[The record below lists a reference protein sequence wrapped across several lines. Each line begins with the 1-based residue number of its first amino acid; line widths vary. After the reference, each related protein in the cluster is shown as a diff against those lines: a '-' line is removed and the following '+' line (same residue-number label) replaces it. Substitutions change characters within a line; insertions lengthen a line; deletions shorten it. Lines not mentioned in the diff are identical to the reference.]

1 MPSDKA
7 GQLIQQL
14 GSYYQGISTA
24 NGYFNT
30 VVPDGIVY
38 GEESFFEKGGA
49 NDEYPKVKIIS
60 NQTIIPEFSTKSC
73 SKTHIEITV
82 HGYLR
87 KVNNREDGLTTYQ
100 ETLAWAKDLKD
111 AFREY
116 LNDQDGGD
124 VDADLL
130 DSELQQQIGFGMK
143 TITVSHSFTLSY
155 DEKLGVN

>member
-7 GQLIQQL
+7 GQLIEEL
-14 GSYYQGISTA
+14 GSYYQSINTA

-30 VVPDGIVY
+30 VIPNGIVY
-38 GEESFFEKGGA
+38 GEESYFEKGYGDA
-49 NDEYPKVKIIS
+49 DYPRVKIIA

-87 KVNNREDGLTTYQ
+87 KEENRESGLVSYK

-111 AFREY
+111 AFRAY
-116 LNDQDGGD
+116 LNGQDGGD

-130 DSELQQQIGFGMK
+130 DSEIQQQIGYGMK
-143 TITVSHSFTLSY
+143 TITVSSTFTLSY
-155 DEKLGVN
+155 DEELGV